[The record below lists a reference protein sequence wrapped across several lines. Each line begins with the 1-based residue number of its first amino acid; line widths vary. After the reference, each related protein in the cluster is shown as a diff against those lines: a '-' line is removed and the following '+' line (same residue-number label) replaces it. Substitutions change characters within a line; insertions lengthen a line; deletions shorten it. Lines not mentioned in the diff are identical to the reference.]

1 MRSKHAP
8 PALVLH
14 EVDVIRATPARP
26 ALRPGPLHL
35 FARGPLLPSAISIA
49 ISIAISMAIVVAGL
63 VLVLVVGAVLVPA
76 GRARLEGQHLGR
88 VAGAP
93 PQRGPRAPRADL
105 RPGVLC
111 RQPLL
116 LRALLLGAGNG
127 LYAPYWGRVRGYTRP
142 IGGG

>member
-1 MRSKHAP
+1 VRSKHAP
-8 PALVLH
+8 PALVLR

-35 FARGPLLPSAISIA
+35 FARGPLLPPAISIA
-49 ISIAISMAIVVAGL
+49 ISIAIVVAGL

-105 RPGVLC
+105 GPGALR

-116 LRALLLGAGNG
+116 LRALLFGAG
-127 LYAPYWGRVRGYTRP
+127 
-142 IGGG
+142 